1 MKKFFIFTTLL
12 LSLLTFSTS
21 QAKESPISFNRGF
34 QMNGGW
40 LQGMDT
46 WDNYLVSLRN
56 YGWCDLY
63 RIDGLNSGTRLGYFK
78 LGSFDD
84 NATTLNHCNSASFSS
99 QFYADGDK
107 LPLLYVCRCNA
118 SPDADGMVSVCYVE
132 RIDVDNAKSTLVQKI
147 YYQEAENYITMY
159 AIDRQNNAL
168 YCFGNSQGQNGGEGN
183 KHFVY
188 KFKIP
193 EVGEGKPDKVYLT
206 KSDALE
212 SYYIEDTY
220 SGQFND
226 VLQGGAVYN
235 DILYMPCGYGT
246 SHSPSG
252 EISML
257 YLWDLKNRKMVKEL
271 NLDGIFSEELE
282 DISVNY
288 PGWLVLQAID
298 NHIYFMS
305 KEEDITKWD
314 DLITFRGVLYR
325 ITDREARTAEAI
337 DIVTEAA
344 GMNLPG
350 MVFDGTTPYTVTA
363 LSDSLFAGN
372 TTLTS
377 VTLPPSLKTLG
388 HGTFDGC
395 NNLKTVVSRLR
406 NPDDC
411 DLETAFTDA
420 QKGVISLYYPRG
432 CADTYRTATGWN
444 AFAKLEEADNLVLD
458 VAFHG
463 GNIVRQKGG
472 ATNAVGKMGQSIVQ
486 YSPDRK
492 LYFGSTKLNTTD
504 NNTDTYNGNSVFYV
518 KYDGNDNVGLALTNQ
533 FTLEA
538 VFRLDKT
545 AGAAYNSSTSSWSHA
560 DLIKIISS
568 QQGGGLC
575 LKQSATERT
584 RNSNGTSHLNGL
596 STEFIRHRLYSTNP
610 LGAYNNV
617 SSGYFLKTGVF
628 YHVAVTYDRETN
640 TETIYV
646 NGEPK
651 VTQKLGGTGELM
663 FPDCGTTRRDKGMF
677 FILGGDARSENTPT
691 SAEFP
696 CAVTFKS
703 FKIYN
708 EAFPADQIAGLYNT
722 DEVKQLTEPVIRQ
735 RLLDV
740 QFGKDGA
747 FSDASPYAT
756 LVKNKSTAVIT
767 TELNAAQQ
775 RYEMVCKGDAKT
787 FLRRPYYYDAAFTK
801 AFSRGYSLEVYA
813 KVPDGD
819 RTASISPFGGEQA
832 SGGPTFEI
840 LKTGVVKFRANA
852 FGCSGPTQY
861 SYSQGKGNLTASGKF
876 KTGEYIHY
884 VAVFDPNP
892 DTMKVRNGRVS
903 LYINGQLASTRTFNG
918 TEMSDLPVAN
928 WQWFCVGG
936 NTNSNNGVASCQY
949 PWTGNIAIARLWS
962 QPLSAD
968 DVTLL
973 NEQAVNPASTT
984 VTIPASGYAAA
995 CLPYTAVVPEGLTA
1009 YVISDETT
1017 STVTLKPVAT
1027 AGQAMPYAT
1036 PVILHGNAGVYHPEA
1051 VPSDDATVVNLP
1063 DTNRLEGN
1071 LASLDVAAG
1080 QVYALATDATGQPV
1094 MQLIEADSLLT
1105 ADLSYLP
1112 YTTQG
1117 DRIKTFRV
1125 EEPEGIN
1132 AVRTTEDKQGR
1143 RYDLLGRPASEGQRG
1158 IIISDGKKQ
1167 LQK

>member
-1 MKKFFIFTTLL
+1 MKKCIFLATFL
-12 LSLLTFSTS
+12 LSVATFFPA

-34 QMNGGW
+34 QMTGGW

-46 WDNYLVSLRN
+46 WDNYVVSLRN

-63 RIDGLNSGTRLGYFK
+63 RINSLNSGTRVGYFK
-78 LGSFDD
+78 LGSYDD
-84 NATTLNHCNSASFSS
+84 NSTTLNHCNSASFSS
-99 QFYADGDK
+99 QFYEEGDK
-107 LPLLYVCRCNA
+107 LPLLYVCRCN
-118 SPDADGMVSVCYVE
+118 SNPDADGMVSVCYVE

-147 YYQEAENYITMY
+147 YYQQAEHYITMY
-159 AIDRQNNAL
+159 AIDRQNNFL
-168 YCFGNSQGQNGGEGN
+168 YCFGNSLGDNGGEGN

-193 EVGEGKPDKVYLT
+193 EVGKGKAEKVYLT
-206 KSDALE
+206 NADALE
-212 SYYIEDTY
+212 SYHIEDTY

-305 KEEDITKWD
+305 KEEDITKWEN
-314 DLITFRGVLYR
+314 LITFRGVLYR
-325 ITDREARTAEAI
+325 ITDRKAQTAEAI
-337 DIVTEAA
+337 DIVTPAA
-344 GMNLPG
+344 DMKIPG
-350 MVFDGTTPYTVTA
+350 MVFDGTTPYTVTS

-372 TTLTS
+372 STLTS

-388 HGTFDGC
+388 RGTFDRC
-395 NNLKTVVSRLR
+395 DNLKTVISRIKD
-406 NPDDC
+406 PEQC
-411 DLETAFTDA
+411 DLGTAFTDA
-420 QKGVISLYYPRG
+420 QKGTVSLYYPRD
-432 CADTYRTATGWN
+432 CAEAYRDAAGWN
-444 AFAKLEEADNLVLD
+444 AFAQIGETNNLVLD

-463 GNIVRQKGG
+463 GNIVRQKGQES
-472 ATNAVGKMGQSIVQ
+472 NAVGKLGQSIVQ
-486 YSPDRK
+486 ASPDRK
-492 LYFGSTKLNTTD
+492 LYFGSTKLNTAD
-504 NNTDTYNGNSVFYV
+504 NNTDSYNGNSVFYV
-518 KYDGNDNVGLALTNQ
+518 KYDGNDNVGTALSNQ
-533 FTLEA
+533 FTLET
-538 VFRLDKT
+538 VFRLDKV
-545 AGAAYNSSTSSWSHA
+545 AGAAYNSSSSSWSHA
-560 DLIKIISS
+560 DLIKILSS

-575 LKQSATERT
+575 LKQSATDKT
-584 RNSNGTSHLNGL
+584 RDSKGTYHLNGL
-596 STEFIRHRLYSTNP
+596 STEFVRHHLYSTSP

-617 SSGYFLKTGVF
+617 SSGTVLKTGVF
-628 YHVAVTYDRETN
+628 YHVAVTYNRETN

-651 VTQKLGGTGELM
+651 VTKILGGTGELF

-696 CAVTFKS
+696 SAVTFKS
-703 FKIYN
+703 FKLYN
-708 EAFPADQIAGLYNT
+708 EEFSADQIAALYNT
-722 DEVKQLTEPVIRQ
+722 DEVRQLTEPTVKQ

-740 QFGKDGA
+740 QFGKDGT

-756 LVKNKSTAVIT
+756 LMKNKTSAVIT

-775 RYEMVCKGDAKT
+775 RYEMVCSGNARS
-787 FLRRPYYYDAAFTK
+787 FLRRPYYYDAAFTNGL
-801 AFSRGYSLEVYA
+801 SRGYSLEVYA

-819 RTASISPFGGEQA
+819 RTASISPFGGEQT
-832 SGGPTFEI
+832 SGGPTLEI
-840 LKTGVVKFRANA
+840 QTNGVVKFRANA

-861 SYSQGKGNLTASGKF
+861 SYSQGKANLSASGKF

-884 VAVFDPNP
+884 VAVFSPNP
-892 DTMKVRNGRVS
+892 DTMKVRNGRAS

-918 TEMSDLPVAN
+918 TELTDLPVAN

-936 NTNSNNGVASCQY
+936 NTNSNNGVSSCLY
-949 PWTGNIAIARLWS
+949 PWIGNIAIARLWS

-984 VTIPASGYAAA
+984 VTIPASGYAAVS
-995 CLPYTAVVPEGLTA
+995 LPYTALVPEGLTA
-1009 YVISDETT
+1009 YVVADETA
-1017 STVTLKPVAT
+1017 STVTLKTLAT
-1027 AGQAMPYAT
+1027 SGQAIPYAT
-1036 PVILHGNAGVYHPEA
+1036 PFILKGQAGVYHFDA
-1051 VPSDDATVVNLP
+1051 VPADDAAVVIKP

-1071 LASLDVAAG
+1071 LASLDVTAG
-1080 QVYALATDATGQPV
+1080 QVYALATDATGQPI
-1094 MQLIEADSLLT
+1094 MQLIEADSVLT
-1105 ADLSYLP
+1105 PDVSYLP
-1112 YTTQG
+1112 YTTEG
-1117 DRIKTFRV
+1117 DRIKTLLV
-1125 EEPEGIN
+1125 EVPEGIESIKTSEEKQ
-1132 AVRTTEDKQGR
+1132 AV
-1143 RYDLLGRPASEGQRG
+1143 RYDLLGRPVGEGQRG
-1158 IIISDGKKQ
+1158 IIISDGKKR